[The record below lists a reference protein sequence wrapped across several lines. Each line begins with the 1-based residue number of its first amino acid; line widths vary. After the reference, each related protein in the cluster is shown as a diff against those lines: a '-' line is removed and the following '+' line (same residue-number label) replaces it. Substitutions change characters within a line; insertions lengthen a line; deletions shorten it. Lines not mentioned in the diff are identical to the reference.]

1 MRLRKIETE
10 MQDKFK
16 GLNIFNSDAPE
27 DYSNLSHEEKNKG
40 KYMATFPFPYM
51 NGHLHLGHAYTMS
64 KAEFMIRYQK
74 QLGKKVL
81 FPFGFHCTGMPI
93 QAASNRLKREIMKG
107 EISSNQPSAEEM
119 KKNPKMKRPAFTQYE
134 ILQQLSIPDEDIPKF

>member
-51 NGHLHLGHAYTMS
+51 NGHLHLG
-64 KAEFMIRYQK
+64 KFQK
-74 QLGKKVL
+74 DVSYIFAQCRSCLHYVQG
-81 FPFGFHCTGMPI
+81 
-93 QAASNRLKREIMKG
+93 
-107 EISSNQPSAEEM
+107 
-119 KKNPKMKRPAFTQYE
+119 
-134 ILQQLSIPDEDIPKF
+134 